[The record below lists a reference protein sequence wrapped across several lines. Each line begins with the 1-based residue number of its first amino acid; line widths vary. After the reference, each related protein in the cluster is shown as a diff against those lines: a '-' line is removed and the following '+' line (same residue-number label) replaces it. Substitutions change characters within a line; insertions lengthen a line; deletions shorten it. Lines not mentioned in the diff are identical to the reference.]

1 MERWDGGEREQE
13 KREEHS
19 TEQTDPRKP
28 GGLGV
33 ESSVARAQRVK
44 TSTAR
49 GRAESWTTQS
59 CYRYLFKINGRCL
72 KVLSR
77 GGTWSVAQIDEISN

>member
-1 MERWDGGEREQE
+1 MERWDGGERKKE

-44 TSTAR
+44 TNKAR
-49 GRAESWTTQS
+49 GRGGSWTMQS
-59 CYRYLFKINGRCL
+59 C
-72 KVLSR
+72 
-77 GGTWSVAQIDEISN
+77 